1 MEWLNYHHLQYFW
14 VTARTGSIARASKEL
29 RLSPPTISAQIST
42 LESTL
47 GERLFERSGRRLI
60 LTDVGRL
67 AFRYADEIFS
77 LGREFTDTLRGRPT
91 GHPLKLVVGLA
102 DVLPKGIAFRL
113 IEPALGLGRPIRIIC
128 REDPPDRLL
137 ALLALQELDVVLTDA
152 PIAPGIRVKAYSH
165 LLCESGVTF
174 LGSPKLARAWGRD
187 FPRSLDGAPFL
198 LPTDNTALRQELN
211 RWFEVHAIEP
221 QVVGEFED
229 DALLTEFG
237 RAGLGILPSLSILDR
252 SKHPPGLRRIGSTDE
267 ALGRIYAISIER
279 KLKHPAVLAICKRE
293 RDTSAGQRLNKLL

>member
-1 MEWLNYHHLQYFW
+1 MKGMEWLNYHHLQYFW
-14 VTARTGSIARASKEL
+14 VTARTGSIARASREL
-29 RLSPPTISAQIST
+29 RLSPPTISAQISE
-42 LESTL
+42 LEKRL
-47 GERLFERSGRRLI
+47 GEKLFERSGRKLI
-60 LTDVGRL
+60 LTDTGRM

-77 LGREFTDTLRGRPT
+77 LGREFTETLRGRPT

-102 DVLPKGIAFRL
+102 DVLPKGLACRL
-113 IEPALGLGRPIRIIC
+113 IEPALRIGRPVRIVC

-137 ALLALQELDVVLTDA
+137 ALLAVQELDVVLTDA

-174 LGSPKLARAWGRD
+174 WGTAGLARTWGRN

-198 LPTDNTALRQELN
+198 LPTDNTALRHDLN
-211 RWFEVHAIEP
+211 RWFEAHAIQP
-221 QVVGEFED
+221 RVVGEFED

-237 RAGLGILPSLSILDR
+237 RLGLGIVPSLSILAKSR
-252 SKHPPGLRRIGSTDE
+252 RPERLHRIGATSE

-279 KLKHPAVLAICKRE
+279 KLKHPAVVAICESARS
-293 RDTSAGQRLNKLL
+293 TSLRPE